1 MTSKPAATAI
11 DVARLRH
18 ATPKKSTGFCEGLDA
33 SQCSGVVVAGIS
45 GANVEV
51 KFSALQE
58 KFSELQGDVT
68 VKKMTVSEMSS
79 VKCSQA
85 EFGRLVG
92 LTRSRI
98 NQFVK
103 DGLIVGDG
111 EGVDVITSLKR
122 FYLFKAFK
130 NFYPDMQPTDELFQ
144 RYLSRV

>member
-1 MTSKPAATAI
+1 M
-11 DVARLRH
+11 
-18 ATPKKSTGFCEGLDA
+18 
-33 SQCSGVVVAGIS
+33 
-45 GANVEV
+45 
-51 KFSALQE
+51 
-58 KFSELQGDVT
+58 
-68 VKKMTVSEMSS
+68 KKMTVSEMSS